1 MASYLTPGVYV
12 EEVALLPPSVAE
24 VATAIPAF
32 IGYASKF
39 VATARELKRA
49 VLCETLKAC
58 SEQRLKHP
66 TKSSW
71 IATEIPNSIWT
82 L

>member
-1 MASYLTPGVYV
+1 MASYLSPGVYV
-12 EEVALLPPSVAE
+12 EEVALLPSSVAE

-39 VATARELKRA
+39 VATAREFKRA

-66 TKSSW
+66 AKSSW
-71 IATEIPNSIWT
+71 IATEIPNFI
-82 L
+82 